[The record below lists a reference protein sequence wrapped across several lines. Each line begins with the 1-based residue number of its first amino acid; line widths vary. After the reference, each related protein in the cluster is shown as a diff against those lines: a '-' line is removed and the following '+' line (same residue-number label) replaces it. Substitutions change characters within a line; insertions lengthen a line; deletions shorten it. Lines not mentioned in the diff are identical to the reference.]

1 MRALFAIIRNDFI
14 ICMHFRFD
22 PIYAHGFSGIG
33 FEPGVRRILRLGM
46 CRSAV

>member
-22 PIYAHGFSGIG
+22 PIYAHGSSGYM
-33 FEPGVRRILRLGM
+33 ILAGAILQLADSETM
-46 CRSAV
+46 T